1 MHLGDTL
8 HGSPAG
14 LDGITLVY
22 LVQHGDRGRLP
33 GDPGL
38 TATGRHQADLTAHW
52 LHARG
57 LRALYSS
64 PLRRARETADIIA
77 AVTGLPVQQDARL
90 RERVNWDG
98 NWPYEDFLAH
108 WARATRDR
116 DFVPYGGESSRQ
128 AGNRLHAFLATLP
141 AGLTSAG
148 VVTHGGVTTDLLRNL
163 LRDQELPTG
172 LLETGIP
179 PCAITTLEDLNA
191 VSIAATG
198 HLHE

>member
-1 MHLGDTL
+1 M
-8 HGSPAG
+8 
-14 LDGITLVY
+14 TLVY
-22 LVQHGDRGRLP
+22 LVQHSDRERLP

-52 LHARG
+52 LRNRG

-64 PLRRARETADIIA
+64 PLRRAQETADIIA
-77 AVTGLPVQQDARL
+77 AVTGLPVQPDARL

-98 NWPYEDFLAH
+98 NWSYEDFLAD

-116 DFVPYGGESSRQ
+116 DFVPHGGESSRQ
-128 AGNRLHAFLATLP
+128 AGNRLYAFVARLP
-141 AGLTSAG
+141 AGLTPAG

-163 LRDQELPTG
+163 LPDQQLPAG
-172 LLETGIP
+172 RLETGIP
-179 PCAITTLEDLNA
+179 PCAITTLEDLTA
-191 VSIAATG
+191 VSIAATW